1 MALVRSATSSDHL
14 AVIGL
19 LEDAGLPLAGVL
31 PTLPDFCVVELE
43 GRVVGAVG
51 LEIYGRDALLRS
63 AVVEQVARNTGL
75 GVALVERILDH
86 ARGRGVRAVYLLT
99 TTADRYFPRFG
110 FERITREDVPDNV
123 KRSVEFREAC
133 PASAVVMRKIFD
145 GRP

>member
-1 MALVRSATSSDHL
+1 MAVVRSAASSDHL
-14 AVIGL
+14 AVTGL

-31 PTLPDFCVVELE
+31 PTLPDFYVVELE

-51 LEIYGRDALLRS
+51 LEVYGRDALLRS
-63 AVVEQVARNTGL
+63 AVVEQVARNSGL

-86 ARGRGVRAVYLLT
+86 ARARGVRAVYLLT

-145 GRP
+145 G